1 MIQYIETTPLD
12 FHNYTKQ
19 LLQLQS
25 TRADIKKKLINIFK
39 RMRRYE

>member
-1 MIQYIETTPLD
+1 MIQHIETTPLD

-25 TRADIKKKLINIFK
+25 ANADIIEK
-39 RMRRYE
+39 